1 MAGHSIFITD
11 DSGLSFDLAPEDELE
26 ELEDQ
31 VGGEQT
37 EPTQRTRHFANIGL
51 PAPDATT
58 GPMYRSSDLHAD
70 QGGLLTCFNNWL
82 YSNLKGGI
90 SSQRQVRLSAHWQLL
105 HLVELSCSQTQ

>member
-31 VGGEQT
+31 VGGEQS

-58 GPMYRSSDLHAD
+58 GPNYRPSNLHTD
-70 QGGLLTCFNNWL
+70 QGGLLTCINDWL
-82 YSNLKGGI
+82 NSNLKVGT
-90 SSQRQVRLSAHWQLL
+90 SSQRQVRQSAHWQLL
-105 HLVELSCSQTQ
+105 HLVELSCSPSQ